1 MSKGDNRRP
10 EDTKAFDAGYDQI
23 FGHKKPERGSF
34 VWDDELKKLVPKA
47 EYRAH
52 VDAPMVLGDIQPYQ
66 SMQTGEMITS
76 RSSHREHLKQ
86 HGLIE
91 VGNEVNYLKE
101 SRKKPE
107 PPPGLKQRLIDVV
120 NSRY

>member
-10 EDTKAFDAGYDQI
+10 EDAAAFDAGYTQT

-34 VWDDELKKLVPKA
+34 VWDERQGKLVPKY
-47 EYRAH
+47 EYVAD
-52 VDAPMVLGDIQPYQ
+52 VDAPMVMGDIEPYQ
-66 SMQTGEMITS
+66 SMQTGEMIAS
-76 RSSHREHLKQ
+76 RSMHREHLKR

-91 VGNEVNYLKE
+91 VGNEVNYLKQN
-101 SRKKPE
+101 RRQQT
-107 PPPGLKQRLIDVV
+107 PPDGLKQRLIDIV